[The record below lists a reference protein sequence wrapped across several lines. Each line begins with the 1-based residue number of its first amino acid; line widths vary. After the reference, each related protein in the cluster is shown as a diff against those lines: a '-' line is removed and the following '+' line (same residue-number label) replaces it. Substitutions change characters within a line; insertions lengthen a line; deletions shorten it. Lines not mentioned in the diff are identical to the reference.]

1 MLYGLFLELFS
12 PCWFVIRVTSPVS
25 YLQVQRTNILVN
37 GGLNPKIFFFLSWIL
52 LRKMNSFILNQ
63 FAYLGGE
70 KSQVLFVKEKN
81 QDTGYDGF
89 LIYLSGTT
97 VFELACGCCVHGV
110 PIVHQLHKIETTKG
124 PRIRSCPH
132 HPVMS
137 RLKSSVSLSMLVTK
151 HKK

>member
-1 MLYGLFLELFS
+1 
-12 PCWFVIRVTSPVS
+12 
-25 YLQVQRTNILVN
+25 
-37 GGLNPKIFFFLSWIL
+37 
-52 LRKMNSFILNQ
+52 MNSFILNQ
-63 FAYLGGE
+63 FAYFGEE

-81 QDTGYDGF
+81 QDTVYDGF
-89 LIYLSGTT
+89 LIYLFETT

-110 PIVHQLHKIETTKG
+110 PTVHQLHKIETTKG